1 MPSTNRAKPVYA
13 DSEHPNESTSP
24 HKHTIPLTNGAN
36 PLKTGLTIIALII
49 LALGVG
55 ACQQKG
61 IKQFEQASQLAC
73 GQDYTKTVS
82 RQCACTGRPRC
93 RDTHAHNTTWVYS
106 TKSGRTTHSGWMDP
120 QKTSRKP
127 FTGTG
132 MRTMGARERLPQR
145 IWSPPK
151 PPQKPA
157 RGIPS
162 PKPVLDRNITM
173 KDYAE
178 IPMQSSPH
186 YATNSR
192 PRIAQAQQRETK
204 LHEESQANQQTSLFQ
219 HGRIAIN
226 HTDRAESGV
235 IFHRRKKAN

>member
-1 MPSTNRAKPVYA
+1 MRTGFYQDCEQTVRLYREAAMQGHACAQYYLGLFYKVGKNYSFGL
-13 DSEHPNESTSP
+13 DGSP
-24 HKHTIPLTNGAN
+24 EDLPEA
-36 PLKTGLTIIALII
+36 
-49 LALGVG
+49 
-55 ACQQKG
+55 
-61 IKQFEQASQLAC
+61 
-73 GQDYTKTVS
+73 
-82 RQCACTGRPRC
+82 
-93 RDTHAHNTTWVYS
+93 
-106 TKSGRTTHSGWMDP
+106 
-120 QKTSRKP
+120 

-178 IPMQSSPH
+178 TPMQSSPH